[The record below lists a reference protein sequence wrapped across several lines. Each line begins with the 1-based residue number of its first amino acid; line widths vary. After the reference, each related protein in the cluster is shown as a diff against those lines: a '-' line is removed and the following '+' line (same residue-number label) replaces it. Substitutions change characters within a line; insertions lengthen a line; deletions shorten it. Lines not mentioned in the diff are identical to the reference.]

1 MKVLF
6 LDIDGVLSHVCQ
18 RYAEDD
24 GYLDKMDRYLLK
36 NLAKVQQECGFK
48 IVVSSTWRIGRT
60 KEEMEEVFKDNGS
73 VLDLHDDWA
82 TTTKEPYTYE
92 EIQGSEGELK
102 KKTDNYTTRY
112 ITKLYSAT
120 YLNKFCTIEQITELQ
135 NKTFDSELKDQRGL
149 QIYKWLEE
157 HPEVDCYL
165 VVDDSSDM
173 FMIPRDNFL
182 HVKDGEMTN
191 GLNMYQFNR
200 IKNHFSKDK

>member
-18 RYAEDD
+18 RYAEVD
-24 GYLDKMDRYLLK
+24 GYLNKMDRYLLK

-92 EIQGSEGELK
+92 EIQERE
-102 KKTDNYTTRY
+102 DD
-112 ITKLYSAT
+112 
-120 YLNKFCTIEQITELQ
+120 LNKQVNSYFQHYSWINSTYFYEKSRDPGFLKSI
-135 NKTFDSELKDQRGL
+135 FDSDLKGQRGL

-173 FMIPRDNFL
+173 FMIPKDNFL

-191 GLNMYQFNR
+191 GLNMFQFNR
-200 IKNHFSKDK
+200 IKNRFSEDK